1 MVMVWEVE
9 LVMIVEVEQE
19 VEVVRVVEQE
29 VEVVRVVVVVV
40 VAMVIHVLVAKRTGC
55 SMEVLAGMNPKA
67 CKSRM
72 LCYSLQRVS

>member
-1 MVMVWEVE
+1 MAMVWEVE

-19 VEVVRVVEQE
+19 VEVVVEV
-29 VEVVRVVVVVV
+29 VEVVRVVAVVE
-40 VAMVIHVLVAKRTGC
+40 ATVIHVLVAKRTGC
-55 SMEVLAGMNPKA
+55 SMEVLAGMNPEA